1 MKQSIHTVMIRFMS
15 VALFLV
21 LADTCLAVDTKGC
34 LTCHRYPGLV
44 KYEQPDSVMVLHID
58 EEKHLNSSHGR
69 VDCVDCHPS
78 VASIPH
84 TGELAI
90 NCTNGCHVEDKAE
103 IDAIAPSSY
112 KTFHE
117 NEKFVITRLD
127 DKTSCRVCHPLYPH
141 STNKKVRALVNMHT
155 GFMLCEVC
163 HLKKEAQPSF
173 TFDWKEPEFFE
184 FTGKPYGKHEKRIP
198 VETGETEAFISRML
212 KVFTSE
218 ETSQGSPETADY
230 FITRIAVF
238 SGDNGDGKRLFIN
251 TEDCSKAEDYLNKE
265 KQLGEEEKKK
275 ELEYFHRDIA
285 KKEISVAC
293 NECHS
298 SNGIMDFRLLGFNEH
313 RSKDLKHL
321 NIKGL
326 VTKYDTFYIPN
337 LFEGHHRE
345 NVR

>member
-1 MKQSIHTVMIRFMS
+1 MIRFIS
-15 VALFLV
+15 VALFLI
-21 LADTCLAVDTKGC
+21 LADICPAVDTKGC

-44 KYEQPDSVMVLHID
+44 KYEKPDSVMVLHID

-69 VDCVDCHPS
+69 VECVDCHPS

-90 NCTNGCHVEDKAE
+90 NCTNGCHLEDKE
-103 IDAIAPSSY
+103 KIDAIAPSSY

-117 NEKFVITRLD
+117 NEKFAITRLD

-141 STNKKVRALVNMHT
+141 SANTKVRALVNMHT

-163 HLKKEAQPSF
+163 HFKKGSMPSF

-184 FTGKPYGKHEKRIP
+184 FTGKPYGKHEKKVP
-198 VETGETEAFISRML
+198 LDTGKTEAFISRML
-212 KVFTSE
+212 KVVPSE
-218 ETSQGSPETADY
+218 ENSNGSPEMADY
-230 FITRIAVF
+230 YISRIAVF
-238 SGDNGDGKRLFIN
+238 SSDSGVEKKIILN
-251 TEDCSKAEDYLNKE
+251 TEDCEKAEEYMSRE
-265 KQLGEEEKKK
+265 GCHGEEEKKK
-275 ELEYFHRDIA
+275 KLDYFHRDIA
-285 KKEISVAC
+285 KKEISIAC
-293 NECHS
+293 EECHS
-298 SNGIMDFRLLGFNEH
+298 RNGIMDFRMLGFNEH
-313 RSKDLKHL
+313 RSKDLERL